1 MNTYNNVNISSMF
14 HILFIFNFNYFAQTG
29 FRMLIE
35 QLVLYLTQQILSKK
49 CIAKFQVFAV
59 FAEVRHTTYLM
70 QAAKHSIL
78 EHTQYNKD

>member
-1 MNTYNNVNISSMF
+1 MF
-14 HILFIFNFNYFAQTG
+14 QNMLNFNFNYLAQTG

-35 QLVLYLTQQILSKK
+35 QLVLYLTLQYILSKK

-59 FAEVRHTTYLM
+59 FAEVRHITYLM

>member
-1 MNTYNNVNISSMF
+1 MF
-14 HILFIFNFNYFAQTG
+14 HNMLNFNFNYLAQTG

-35 QLVLYLTQQILSKK
+35 QLVLYLTLQYILSKK

-78 EHTQYNKD
+78 EHTQYKKDLCHLL